1 MHTFL
6 SYPLLIHYDLS
17 DFAFLTPLSP
27 LYQLR
32 SIPPVTRICS
42 ISAANTANLLNRNAW
57 RPNCFS
63 FEALRPSPRSQ
74 MGPCPPLP
82 SHHFLLF
89 ATRTILCSIPFSTTR
104 KMRNYDALVFYL
116 SFFSFW
122 VYMDSQFLFFV
133 TNACFNNFNFYG
145 NILHIFSIFSLSYIL
160 DFDIVLNYLLL
171 SVNFVNNTHCF
182 GVY

>member
-1 MHTFL
+1 MSLRISFL
-6 SYPLLIHYDLS
+6 FVTYTDLS

-32 SIPPVTRICS
+32 SIPPVTRIRS

-89 ATRTILCSIPFSTTR
+89 ATRAILCPIPFSTTR
-104 KMRNYDALVFYL
+104 KMRKYDALVF
-116 SFFSFW
+116 FPFW
-122 VYMDSQFLFFV
+122 VYVNS
-133 TNACFNNFNFYG
+133 YY
-145 NILHIFSIFSLSYIL
+145 ILHNKWIFQSFKFLRWYFTYIFPFI
-160 DFDIVLNYLLL
+160 
-171 SVNFVNNTHCF
+171 
-182 GVY
+182 